1 MKKFLV
7 FIISIVMC
15 LSFGITAYADG
26 GDIVEPETETTTVD
40 ASQPRLMVTSYE
52 VENGSITPNESS
64 TVKVVFKNQ
73 SPTKAVK
80 NIKLSLS
87 EDSGDIK
94 PEGMG
99 TQYVSAIYAGS
110 TYTWE
115 VKLTA
120 SNTAQIGE
128 HAVTVSTEYEDKDY
142 NSYSSSDTL
151 RINVKQSVSLDY
163 DGATL
168 PAKVVQ
174 DETITVDIN
183 LMNTG
188 KTDLSNCKIEY
199 NIDGLESGG
208 VTFIGS
214 INAGE
219 NKTGSAN
226 LRVNSEN
233 LGEVKGTITISYDD
247 AYGKTYEENVDVS
260 TNVIEKVVTTTENQ
274 EEEKTS
280 KYPLW
285 WVFLITGVVVG
296 GVVGCVIPISI
307 NARKQRKEDEM
318 RL

>member
-26 GDIVEPETETTTVD
+26 GDIVEPATETTTVD

-115 VKLTA
+115 FKLTA

-151 RINVKQSVSLDY
+151 RINVRQSVSLDY

-188 KTDLSNCKIEY
+188 KTDLSNCKIDY

-208 VTFIGS
+208 VTFVGS

-247 AYGKTYEENVDVS
+247 AYGKTYEENIDVS

-296 GVVGCVIPISI
+296 GVVGCIIPISI